1 MSVSASQPWINE
13 AKTAYPYHYTGKHI
27 SLHWLLINIS
37 PISETAMD
45 FISPFAS

>member
-1 MSVSASQPWINE
+1 MSLSASQPWINE

-27 SLHWLLINIS
+27 NIS